1 MARQG
6 IILSFGDLVTTTG
19 TAQQAYPLG
28 TIRIEESSTS
38 GRGCETYRYVYQ
50 NETTV
55 TPVANGLAYRGQTL
69 GNIWEV
75 GMDVSDVHSSFACGV
90 YMSALTNTYYGWV
103 KTKGYVAALKKV
115 SGTALNW
122 TQGAYLH
129 SGNGA
134 SQDGMARIFKSAS
147 TGGSKVSAT
156 ELKTALQRQVGWA
169 VSTAVST
176 TLVGKAYVD
185 LE

>member
-6 IILSFGDLVTTTG
+6 IILSFGDAVTTTG
-19 TAQQAYPLG
+19 TAAAAYPLG
-28 TIRIEESSTS
+28 TIRIEESSTA

-75 GMDVSDVHSSFACGV
+75 GMDVSDVHSAFACGV

-115 SGTALNW
+115 AGTALNW

-134 SQDGMARIFKSAS
+134 SQDGMAKIFKPVTA
-147 TGGSKVSAT
+147 SKVSSADV
-156 ELKTALQRQVGWA
+156 KNALQRQVGWA